1 MIDILQLDSATAA
14 FIAGLTTSVH
24 CVGMCGPIGCS
35 LFPMGS
41 GQSSVHWASATYHAS
56 RAISYTLCGTLAG
69 LLGSGFTH
77 FFELSATRILPWVFV
92 AALLVLAFRLDRFI
106 PKPKGWHRLYFRIS
120 QRVRRL
126 PKWSLG
132 LGLGFFTPLLPCGP
146 LYLIWAA
153 ALFSGSALHGAELG
167 LGFALGT
174 IPLLWLAQSGYFLFG
189 GRLQMP
195 TLRRIQC
202 VLALAVAGIITWRM
216 ISSQGQFGEL
226 FCH

>member
-14 FIAGLTTSVH
+14 FIAGLATSVH

-41 GQSSVHWASATYHAS
+41 GHSSVQWASATYHAA
-56 RAISYTLCGTLAG
+56 RALSYTLCGTLAG

-77 FFELSATRILPWVFV
+77 VFELPAARILPWVFV
-92 AALLVLAFRLDRFI
+92 ATLLVLAFRLDRFI
-106 PKPKGWHRLYFRIS
+106 PKPKAWHRLYFRIS
-120 QRVRRL
+120 RRVRTL

-153 ALFSGSALHGAELG
+153 ALFSGSALRGAELG

-189 GRLQMP
+189 GRLQVP
-195 TLRRIQC
+195 VLRRIQC